1 MLFDLRAPG
10 RRRTIKVV
18 YVILAL
24 LMGGGLIFFGIG
36 GNTSGGLLDA
46 FKSDGGGARAQQLA
60 SPKGDNA
67 EDLVKARTQSA
78 PAYAALAK
86 AQYQEAG
93 LNQDDQTGAYTDEG
107 KQHLREAARS
117 WARYT

>member
-46 FKSDGGGARAQQLA
+46 FKSDGGGSSAEKLAGDKVEAAQKVVKVRA
-60 SPKGDNA
+60 
-67 EDLVKARTQSA
+67 TSA
-78 PAYAALAK
+78 AAWAALTK
-86 AQYQEAG
+86 AQFQQAG
-93 LNQDDQTGAYTDEG
+93 ITQDDQTGAYTKD
-107 KQHLREAARS
+107 
-117 WARYT
+117 